1 MAKVRIATMALVVF
15 ALFVGI
21 LALGADCS
29 AQGKGAPKFYVR
41 NDQVD
46 VGDFYEGV
54 DIEYEFKVRN
64 NGAAELQIIN
74 VKPG

>member
-15 ALFVGI
+15 VLFAGI
-21 LALGADCS
+21 LALTADCS

-41 NDQVD
+41 SDQVD

-64 NGAAELQIIN
+64 NGVGELQIIN

>member
-1 MAKVRIATMALVVF
+1 M
-15 ALFVGI
+15 
-21 LALGADCS
+21 
-29 AQGKGAPKFYVR
+29 R

-54 DIEYEFKVRN
+54 DINYEFKVRN
-64 NGAAELQIIN
+64 NGAAELQIVN

>member
-15 ALFVGI
+15 VLFAGI
-21 LALGADCS
+21 LALATDCS
-29 AQGKGAPKFYVR
+29 AQGKGTPKFYVR

-64 NGAAELQIIN
+64 NGVGELQIIN